1 MPGYLKLFLIPL
13 LFIGIDLFFRAPLFY
28 LYTGWQLFFYA
39 LSVVASFCFFVF
51 SMILLSKLK
60 QRRLLFHSLLFF
72 FVVFLL
78 VSFVGSFLFYFL
90 NGFFPNYYTLLYFRT
105 EPASA
110 FMLLKDSVHLRDILL
125 FIGAGTPLFLFLRH
139 IGRQDYNYSWSRL
152 VLAFGRLFVL
162 YFFLWIYHK
171 KFDQCLIV
179 DTNLAIALQRH
190 LLDQRDYKTYQGEG
204 HGLRSPFSLGKTKR
218 KAKFNVLVVV
228 FESLRKDRL
237 QPYGYERETTP
248 NLQAFRAEHNN
259 SFFVFDRPY
268 TVSTTTMLA
277 VPAILTGIGPYQEK
291 EILYTQP
298 LIWDYAK
305 MLNYRTFFASSHT
318 MQWYRFYNFYKNEK
332 VDNFWSSEDSGKE
345 FFNDLG
351 IDDKYTVQQVS
362 RQIDSSGNKPF
373 FGVVQLNATHYP
385 YNIPE
390 GFAQWNSGFSDAYD
404 NAVRYQDFVLGKLFE
419 KLKQSNKLDNT
430 VIFFVSDHGESL
442 KDHNNIGHVDSYYDE
457 TISIPLMVYLPEKI
471 ARRHNMSRLV
481 ENQKKVVSNI
491 DLAPTIIDLLQ
502 VQHNPQ
508 VKSRLANFTGYSLF
522 RKIPQNREVISMNNN
537 DIAHFRVGVSLVK
550 GDYHYLWRVNVV
562 PNREEL
568 YNLRKDSA
576 EQRNL
581 MDSFP
586 KNKLKKLTKN
596 MRKYPVCRKYLRK
609 YERF

>member
-1 MPGYLKLFLIPL
+1 MFKYLKLLLIPL
-13 LFIGIDLFFRAPLFY
+13 ICIGVDLSVRAHLFY

-39 LSVVASFCFFVF
+39 LSVIASLAFFVLSVIF
-51 SMILLSKLK
+51 ISKLK
-60 QRRLLFHSLLFF
+60 RRKILFHALILVFVFF
-72 FVVFLL
+72 LI

-110 FMLLKDSVHLRDILL
+110 FMLLRDSVHLRDI
-125 FIGAGTPLFLFLRH
+125 FLFLAAGIPLFFFVRH
-139 IGRQDYNYSWSRL
+139 LCKQDYKYSASKL
-152 VLAFGRLFVL
+152 LLAFGRLSVL
-162 YFFLWIYHK
+162 YFFLWVYHK

-179 DTNLAIALQRH
+179 DANLAISLQRH
-190 LLDQRDYKTYQGEG
+190 MLDKRDYKTYQGEG

-228 FESLRKDRL
+228 FESMRKDRL

-248 NLQAFRAEHNN
+248 NLEAFRQEH
-259 SFFVFDRPY
+259 SIEFFVFERPY
-268 TVSTTTMLA
+268 SVSTTTMLA

-298 LIWDYAK
+298 IIWDYAK
-305 MLNYRTFFASSHT
+305 MLNYKTFFASSQT
-318 MQWYRFYNFYKNEK
+318 MQWYRFYNFYANEK

-351 IDDKYTVQQVS
+351 IDDKYTIEQANKQVKNA
-362 RQIDSSGNKPF
+362 GNNPF
-373 FGVVQLNATHYP
+373 FGVIQLNGTHYP
-385 YNIPE
+385 YRIPE
-390 GFAQWNSGFSDAYD
+390 GFSKWNSGFSDAYD
-404 NAVRYQDFVLGKLFE
+404 NAVYYQDFVLKSLFE
-419 KLKQSNKLDNT
+419 NLKEQGKLDNT

-442 KDHNNIGHVDSYYDE
+442 KGHNNIGHVDSYYNE

-471 ARRHNMSRLV
+471 ARHHNMRRLM
-481 ENQKKVVSNI
+481 ENRGRVTSNI
-491 DLAPTIIDLLQ
+491 DIAPTIIDLLKLQ
-502 VQHNPQ
+502 NNPQ
-508 VKSRLANFTGYSLF
+508 VKSRMANLTGYSLF
-522 RKIPQNREVISMNNN
+522 RKIPQQREVISMNNN
-537 DIAHFRVGVSLVK
+537 EIARFRVGVSLVK

-568 YNLRKDSA
+568 YNVKRDST
-576 EQRNL
+576 EQINL

-586 KNKLKKLTKN
+586 KSKVRALTKN
-596 MRKYPVCRKYLRK
+596 MRKYPVCRKFLRK